1 MPYEGLLINRSNIID
16 RTFDKWGEEESVSI
30 RRNRPCRIMYGNLRV
45 VNFKGED
52 DISSAKLFYKRDEDI
67 QLSHMIE
74 FDDREHAIVNIR
86 KPQDSRRIHHIE
98 VYVK

>member
-1 MPYEGLLINRSNIID
+1 MSYDSLLINRTNIID

-30 RRNRPCRIMYGNLRV
+30 RRNRPCRIMYGNFRT
-45 VNFKGED
+45 VNAAGED
-52 DISSAKLFYKRDEDI
+52 DHSSAKIFYKRDEDI

-74 FDDREHAIVNIR
+74 FDDREHAIVEIR
-86 KPQDSRRIHHIE
+86 RPQDSRRIHHIE